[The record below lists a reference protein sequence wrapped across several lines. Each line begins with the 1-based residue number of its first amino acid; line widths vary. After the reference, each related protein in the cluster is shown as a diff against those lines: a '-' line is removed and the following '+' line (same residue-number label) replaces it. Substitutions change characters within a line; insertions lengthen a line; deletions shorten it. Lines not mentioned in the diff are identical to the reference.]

1 MTMSRPSLLA
11 LLLLP
16 SFFLPPLSPLSSA
29 QAQPYPSRPVRIVV
43 PLPPGG
49 ATDAITRAVTPRLAE
64 IWGQQIIIENK
75 GGANTQIG
83 TEVVAKAAPDGYTLL
98 ATAEATVAVNP
109 FLYRNL
115 SYEAK
120 DLVPISGLG
129 IVTQTLTVHPSV
141 PANTVAELIAL
152 AKAKPGALNYGT
164 LGIGSS
170 SHLNMLSFEAMA
182 GIKLT
187 PIHYRG
193 GAPALTDVI
202 GGHTQALFISVALMN
217 QPWKA
222 GQLKALGVGGD
233 RRVALLPELPT
244 IAESGLPGYQAVSWF
259 GLFAPHGTPREIVH
273 KINADVQRILTD
285 ASFQERFLIPNF
297 YQAIL
302 GSPEQFADYVKAE
315 QAKWG
320 AIIRDAKLSAD

>member
-1 MTMSRPSLLA
+1 M
-11 LLLLP
+11 
-16 SFFLPPLSPLSSA
+16 
-29 QAQPYPSRPVRIVV
+29 
-43 PLPPGG
+43 
-49 ATDAITRAVTPRLAE
+49 
-64 IWGQQIIIENK
+64 
-75 GGANTQIG
+75 
-83 TEVVAKAAPDGYTLL
+83 
-98 ATAEATVAVNP
+98 
-109 FLYRNL
+109 
-115 SYEAK
+115 
-120 DLVPISGLG
+120 LVPVSGLG
-129 IVTQTLTVHPSV
+129 IVTQALTVHPSV
-141 PANTVAELIAL
+141 PASTVAELIAL
-152 AKAKPGALNYGT
+152 AKARPGALNYGT

-170 SHLNMLSFEAMA
+170 SHLNMLSFERMA

-202 GGHTQALFISVALMN
+202 GGHTQALFISGALMN

-222 GQLKALGVGGD
+222 GQLKALEVGGE

-285 ASFQERFLIPNF
+285 AGFQEQFLIPNF
-297 YQAIL
+297 YEAVL

-320 AIIRDAKLSAD
+320 AIIRDAKLAAD